1 MLMVGWL
8 LMIVAVWW
16 LKAEHWTEV
25 AAAQHEGGRTYEL
38 HTLIGFFCTKFEI
51 KRNYKLMKLMI
62 HNLITNYVIKL
73 GINSIK
79 LYVSFQY
86 VIQYICLY
94 EHQHKHSSRVCA
106 LKMSGTELLWSS
118 LADHYTYTH
127 SKIPQT
133 WYMKKL
139 LTNGTDLMY
148 K

>member
-1 MLMVGWL
+1 MFHQNVNGGQIAGGGDRDRGSM
-8 LMIVAVWW
+8 M
-16 LKAEHWTEV
+16 AEHWTEV

-86 VIQYICLY
+86 IFMFGRASAQA
-94 EHQHKHSSRVCA
+94 QPQSVCA
-106 LKMSGTELLWSS
+106 
-118 LADHYTYTH
+118 
-127 SKIPQT
+127 
-133 WYMKKL
+133 
-139 LTNGTDLMY
+139 
-148 K
+148 